1 MKANGAKRKIFN
13 DAIDLLD
20 QMEEATVVP
29 KNAVRMLPAES
40 IRPFQGHP
48 FRMYEGE
55 RLEDMV
61 QSIREHG
68 VLNPVIVRKQ
78 KDGYEM
84 LSGHNRQRAA
94 MLAGIDKIPA
104 IVKENL
110 SDEDAI
116 VYVIETNM
124 IQRSFSE
131 LLPSEKAAVL
141 AVRYEKISS
150 QGKRNDILQEI
161 AALNGQEGTCGHDV
175 HKSRSRDELGNEYGM
190 TGRNIARYMRVDKLI
205 PEFKEEL
212 DNGALSLVAAVDLS
226 YLSEKEQKAVAAAVS
241 EDKVKLNPKNAAAI
255 RAESGNITQKSI
267 REIADSAARQKK
279 KEMVNIKLPAAV
291 YQKYFADWKT
301 AEAADIVE
309 KALEAWFRKEA
320 PDMVQ

>member
-1 MKANGAKRKIFN
+1 MKANAPKRKIF
-13 DAIDLLD
+13 DAVDMMTADEAKTESGNGLQYLPLD
-20 QMEEATVVP
+20 
-29 KNAVRMLPAES
+29 AVK
-40 IRPFQGHP
+40 PFHDHP

-78 KDGYEM
+78 EDGYEM

-226 YLSEKEQKAVAAAVS
+226 YLSEKDQKAVAAAVS

-267 REIADSAARQKK
+267 RKIADSAARQKK
-279 KEMVNIKLPAAV
+279 KDAVSIKLSMTV
-291 YQKYFADWKT
+291 YQKYFANRKA

-309 KALEAWFRKEA
+309 KALETWFRKEA
-320 PDMVQ
+320 PDIVQ

>member
-1 MKANGAKRKIFN
+1 MKANAPKRKIF
-13 DAIDLLD
+13 DAVDMMTADEAKTESGNGLQYLPLD
-20 QMEEATVVP
+20 VV
-29 KNAVRMLPAES
+29 K
-40 IRPFQGHP
+40 PFHGHP
-48 FRMYEGE
+48 FRLYDGE

-78 KDGYEM
+78 EDGYEM

-161 AALNGQEGTCGHDV
+161 AVLNGQDGTCGHDV
-175 HKSRSRDELGNEYGM
+175 HKFRSRDELGNEYGM

-226 YLSEKEQKAVAAAVS
+226 FLSEKEQKAVAAAVS

-255 RAESGNITQKSI
+255 RAESGNITRKSI

-291 YQKYFADWKT
+291 YQKYFADRKM

-320 PDMVQ
+320 ADIVQ

>member
-20 QMEEATVVP
+20 QMEEAAAVP
-29 KNAVRMLPAES
+29 KNTVRILPTES
-40 IRPFQGHP
+40 IRPFRGHP
-48 FRMYEGE
+48 FRTYEGE

-78 KDGYEM
+78 EDGYEM
-84 LSGHNRQRAA
+84 LSGHNRQKAA
-94 MLAGIDKIPA
+94 ILAGIDKIPA

-150 QGKRNDILQEI
+150 QGKRNDIIQEI
-161 AALNGQEGTCGHDV
+161 AALNGWEGTCGHDV
-175 HKSRSRDELGNEYGM
+175 HKSRIRDELGNEYGM

-205 PEFKEEL
+205 PKFKEEL
-212 DNGALSLVAAVDLS
+212 DNGTLSLVAAVDLS
-226 YLSEKEQKAVAAAVS
+226 YLSEKEQKAVAAVS

-267 REIADSAARQKK
+267 REIADSAARHKK
-279 KEMVNIKLPAAV
+279 KEMVNIKLSAAV
-291 YQKYFADWKT
+291 YQKYFADRRT

-309 KALEAWFRKEA
+309 KALEAWFQEA
-320 PDMVQ
+320 ADIVQ

>member
-1 MKANGAKRKIFN
+1 MKANAPKRKIF
-13 DAIDLLD
+13 DAVDMMTADEAKTESGNGLQYLPLD
-20 QMEEATVVP
+20 
-29 KNAVRMLPAES
+29 AVK
-40 IRPFQGHP
+40 PFHDHP

-78 KDGYEM
+78 EDGYEM

-175 HKSRSRDELGNEYGM
+175 HKFRSRDELGNEYGM

-267 REIADSAARQKK
+267 RKIADSAARQKK
-279 KEMVNIKLPAAV
+279 KDAVSIKLSMTV
-291 YQKYFADWKT
+291 YQKYFANRKA

-309 KALEAWFRKEA
+309 KALETWFRKEA
-320 PDMVQ
+320 PDIVQ

>member
-1 MKANGAKRKIFN
+1 MKANAPKRKIF
-13 DAIDLLD
+13 DAVDMMTADEAKTESGNGLQYLPLD
-20 QMEEATVVP
+20 
-29 KNAVRMLPAES
+29 AVK
-40 IRPFQGHP
+40 PFHDHP

-78 KDGYEM
+78 EDGYEM

-141 AVRYEKISS
+141 TVRYEKISS

-267 REIADSAARQKK
+267 REIADSAARNKK

-291 YQKYFADWKT
+291 YQKYFADRKT

-320 PDMVQ
+320 PDIVQ

>member
-1 MKANGAKRKIFN
+1 MKANAPKRKIF
-13 DAIDLLD
+13 DAVDMMTADEAKTESGNGLQYLPLD
-20 QMEEATVVP
+20 
-29 KNAVRMLPAES
+29 AVK
-40 IRPFQGHP
+40 PFHDHP

-78 KDGYEM
+78 EDGYEM

-267 REIADSAARQKK
+267 RKIADSAARQNKK
-279 KEMVNIKLPAAV
+279 DAVSIKLSMTV
-291 YQKYFADWKT
+291 YQKYFANRKA

-309 KALEAWFRKEA
+309 KALETWFRKAA
-320 PDMVQ
+320 PDIVR

>member
-1 MKANGAKRKIFN
+1 MKANAPKRKIF
-13 DAIDLLD
+13 DAVDMMTADEAKTESGNGLQYLPLD
-20 QMEEATVVP
+20 
-29 KNAVRMLPAES
+29 AVK
-40 IRPFQGHP
+40 PFHDHP

-78 KDGYEM
+78 EGGYEM

-150 QGKRNDILQEI
+150 QGKRSDILQEI
-161 AALNGQEGTCGHDV
+161 EALNGQEGTCGHDV

-267 REIADSAARQKK
+267 RKIADSAARQKK
-279 KEMVNIKLPAAV
+279 KDAVSIKLSMTV
-291 YQKYFADWKT
+291 YQKYFANRKA

-309 KALEAWFRKEA
+309 KALETWFRKEA
-320 PDMVQ
+320 PDIVQ

>member
-1 MKANGAKRKIFN
+1 MKANAPKRKIF
-13 DAIDLLD
+13 DAVDMMMADEAKTEFGNGLQYLPLD
-20 QMEEATVVP
+20 
-29 KNAVRMLPAES
+29 AVK
-40 IRPFQGHP
+40 PFHDHP

-55 RLEDMV
+55 RLEDMI

-78 KDGYEM
+78 EDGYEM

-110 SDEDAI
+110 SDDDAI

-161 AALNGQEGTCGHDV
+161 AALNGQDGTCGHDV

-226 YLSEKEQKAVAAAVS
+226 YLSEKEQKAVAAAAS

-255 RAESGNITQKSI
+255 RAESGNITQKKI
-267 REIADSAARQKK
+267 REIADSVSRQKK
-279 KEMVNIKLPAAV
+279 KEAVSIKLPTAV
-291 YQKYFADWKT
+291 YQKYFADRK
-301 AEAADIVE
+301 AKEAADIVE

-320 PDMVQ
+320 ADIV

>member
-1 MKANGAKRKIFN
+1 
-13 DAIDLLD
+13 
-20 QMEEATVVP
+20 
-29 KNAVRMLPAES
+29 
-40 IRPFQGHP
+40 
-48 FRMYEGE
+48 
-55 RLEDMV
+55 
-61 QSIREHG
+61 
-68 VLNPVIVRKQ
+68 
-78 KDGYEM
+78 
-84 LSGHNRQRAA
+84 

-226 YLSEKEQKAVAAAVS
+226 YLSEKEQKAVAAAAS

-267 REIADSAARQKK
+267 REIAAARHKK
-279 KEMVNIKLPAAV
+279 KETVNIKLPTAV
-291 YQKYFADWKT
+291 YQKYFADRET

-309 KALEAWFRKEA
+309 RALEAWFRREA
-320 PDMVQ
+320 PDIVQ

>member
-1 MKANGAKRKIFN
+1 MKANAPKRKIF
-13 DAIDLLD
+13 DAVDMMMADEAKTEFGNGLQYLPLD
-20 QMEEATVVP
+20 
-29 KNAVRMLPAES
+29 AVK
-40 IRPFQGHP
+40 PFHDHP

-55 RLEDMV
+55 RLEDMI

-78 KDGYEM
+78 EDGYEM

-110 SDEDAI
+110 SDDDAI

-161 AALNGQEGTCGHDV
+161 AALNGQDGTCGHDV

-205 PEFKEEL
+205 SEFKEEL

-226 YLSEKEQKAVAAAVS
+226 YLSEKEQEAVAAAAS

-255 RAESGNITQKSI
+255 RAESGNITQKKI
-267 REIADSAARQKK
+267 REIADSVSRQKK
-279 KEMVNIKLPAAV
+279 KEAVSIKLPTAV
-291 YQKYFADWKT
+291 YQKYFADRK
-301 AEAADIVE
+301 AKEAADIVE

-320 PDMVQ
+320 ADIV

>member
-1 MKANGAKRKIFN
+1 MKANAPKRKIF
-13 DAIDLLD
+13 DAVDMMTADEAKTESGNGLQYLPLD
-20 QMEEATVVP
+20 
-29 KNAVRMLPAES
+29 AVK
-40 IRPFQGHP
+40 PFHDHP

-255 RAESGNITQKSI
+255 RAESGNITKKKI
-267 REIADSAARQKK
+267 REIADSGASQKK
-279 KEMVNIKLPAAV
+279 KDAVSIKLPMTV
-291 YQKYFADWKT
+291 YQKYFANRKA

-320 PDMVQ
+320 PDIVQ

>member
-1 MKANGAKRKIFN
+1 MKGSGWKIWSEHPGAWSF
-13 DAIDLLD
+13 
-20 QMEEATVVP
+20 
-29 KNAVRMLPAES
+29 ES
-40 IRPFQGHP
+40 GDR
-48 FRMYEGE
+48 
-55 RLEDMV
+55 
-61 QSIREHG
+61 S
-68 VLNPVIVRKQ
+68 KQ

-161 AALNGQEGTCGHDV
+161 AALNGQEGTCGHGV
-175 HKSRSRDELGNEYGM
+175 HKSRSRDELE
-190 TGRNIARYMRVDKLI
+190 T
-205 PEFKEEL
+205 
-212 DNGALSLVAAVDLS
+212 S
-226 YLSEKEQKAVAAAVS
+226 
-241 EDKVKLNPKNAAAI
+241 
-255 RAESGNITQKSI
+255 
-267 REIADSAARQKK
+267 
-279 KEMVNIKLPAAV
+279 
-291 YQKYFADWKT
+291 T
-301 AEAADIVE
+301 A
-309 KALEAWFRKEA
+309 
-320 PDMVQ
+320 

>member
-1 MKANGAKRKIFN
+1 MKANAPKRKIF
-13 DAIDLLD
+13 DAVDMMTADEAKTESGNGLQYLPLD
-20 QMEEATVVP
+20 
-29 KNAVRMLPAES
+29 AVK
-40 IRPFQGHP
+40 PFHDHP

-78 KDGYEM
+78 EDGYEM

-255 RAESGNITQKSI
+255 RAEYGNITQKSI
-267 REIADSAARQKK
+267 QEIVDSADRQKK
-279 KEMVNIKLPAAV
+279 KEMVNIKLPTAV
-291 YQKYFADWKT
+291 YQKYFADRKT

-320 PDMVQ
+320 ADIVQ

>member
-1 MKANGAKRKIFN
+1 MKANAPKRKVF
-13 DAIDLLD
+13 DAVDIMTADEAKMEAGNGLQYLPLD
-20 QMEEATVVP
+20 
-29 KNAVRMLPAES
+29 AVK
-40 IRPFQGHP
+40 PFHDHP

-78 KDGYEM
+78 EDGYEM

-161 AALNGQEGTCGHDV
+161 AVLHGQDGTCGHDV
-175 HKSRSRDELGNEYGM
+175 HKFRSRDELGNEYGM

-226 YLSEKEQKAVAAAVS
+226 YLSEKEQKAVAAAAS

-255 RAESGNITQKSI
+255 RAESGNITQKKI
-267 REIADSAARQKK
+267 REIADSGGSQKK
-279 KEMVNIKLPAAV
+279 KDAVSIKLPTAV
-291 YQKYFADWKT
+291 YQKYFADRKA

-320 PDMVQ
+320 ADIVQ

>member
-1 MKANGAKRKIFN
+1 
-13 DAIDLLD
+13 
-20 QMEEATVVP
+20 
-29 KNAVRMLPAES
+29 
-40 IRPFQGHP
+40 
-48 FRMYEGE
+48 
-55 RLEDMV
+55 
-61 QSIREHG
+61 
-68 VLNPVIVRKQ
+68 
-78 KDGYEM
+78 M

-94 MLAGIDKIPA
+94 MLAGLDKIPA

-141 AVRYEKISS
+141 TVRYEKISS

-175 HKSRSRDELGNEYGM
+175 HKFRSRDELGNEYGM

-226 YLSEKEQKAVAAAVS
+226 YLSEKEQKAVAAAAS
-241 EDKVKLNPKNAAAI
+241 EDKVKLNPTVE
-255 RAESGNITQKSI
+255 RCVSGRSL
-267 REIADSAARQKK
+267 EILRRRVSGK
-279 KEMVNIKLPAAV
+279 
-291 YQKYFADWKT
+291 
-301 AEAADIVE
+301 
-309 KALEAWFRKEA
+309 
-320 PDMVQ
+320 

>member
-1 MKANGAKRKIFN
+1 MKANAPKRKIF
-13 DAIDLLD
+13 DAVDMMTADEAKTESGNGLQYLPLD
-20 QMEEATVVP
+20 
-29 KNAVRMLPAES
+29 AVK
-40 IRPFQGHP
+40 PFHDHP

-78 KDGYEM
+78 EDGYEM

-226 YLSEKEQKAVAAAVS
+226 YLSEKEQKAVAAAAS

-255 RAESGNITQKSI
+255 RAESGNITRKSI

-291 YQKYFADWKT
+291 YQKYFADRKM

-320 PDMVQ
+320 PDIVQ

>member
-1 MKANGAKRKIFN
+1 MKANAPKRKIFDAVDMMTAGEAKTESGN
-13 DAIDLLD
+13 DLQYLPLD
-20 QMEEATVVP
+20 
-29 KNAVRMLPAES
+29 AVK
-40 IRPFQGHP
+40 PFHGHP

-78 KDGYEM
+78 EDGYEM

-161 AALNGQEGTCGHDV
+161 AVLNGQDGTCGHDV
-175 HKSRSRDELGNEYGM
+175 HKFRSRDELGNEYGM

-205 PEFKEEL
+205 PKFKEEL

-226 YLSEKEQKAVAAAVS
+226 YLSEKEQKAVAAATL

-255 RAESGNITQKSI
+255 RAESGNITQRKI
-267 REIADSAARQKK
+267 REIVDSGTSQKK
-279 KEMVNIKLPAAV
+279 KDAVSIKLPMTV
-291 YQKYFADWKT
+291 YRKYFADRKT

-309 KALEAWFRKEA
+309 RALEAWFRKEA
-320 PDMVQ
+320 PDIVQ

>member
-1 MKANGAKRKIFN
+1 MKANAPKRKIF
-13 DAIDLLD
+13 DAVDMMTADEAKTESGNGLQYLPLD
-20 QMEEATVVP
+20 
-29 KNAVRMLPAES
+29 AVK
-40 IRPFQGHP
+40 PFHDHP

-78 KDGYEM
+78 EDGYEM

-267 REIADSAARQKK
+267 REIVDSADRQKK
-279 KEMVNIKLPAAV
+279 KEMVNIKLPTAV
-291 YQKYFADWKT
+291 YQKYFADRKT

-320 PDMVQ
+320 ADIVQ

>member
-1 MKANGAKRKIFN
+1 MKANAPKRKIF
-13 DAIDLLD
+13 DAVDMMTADEAKTESGNGLQYLPLD
-20 QMEEATVVP
+20 
-29 KNAVRMLPAES
+29 AVK
-40 IRPFQGHP
+40 PFHDHP

-78 KDGYEM
+78 EDGYEM

-267 REIADSAARQKK
+267 RKIADSAARQNKK
-279 KEMVNIKLPAAV
+279 DAVSIKLSMTV
-291 YQKYFADWKT
+291 YQKYFANRKA

-309 KALEAWFRKEA
+309 KALETWFRKEA
-320 PDMVQ
+320 PDIVQ

>member
-13 DAIDLLD
+13 DAIDLLVR
-20 QMEEATVVP
+20 MEEAAAVP
-29 KNAVRMLPAES
+29 ENAVRMLPAES
-40 IRPFQGHP
+40 IRPFRGHP

-55 RLEDMV
+55 RLEDMI

-78 KDGYEM
+78 EDGYEM

-205 PEFKEEL
+205 PEFKEKL

-226 YLSEKEQKAVAAAVS
+226 YLSEKEQKAVAAA
-241 EDKVKLNPKNAAAI
+241 A
-255 RAESGNITQKSI
+255 
-267 REIADSAARQKK
+267 
-279 KEMVNIKLPAAV
+279 
-291 YQKYFADWKT
+291 
-301 AEAADIVE
+301 
-309 KALEAWFRKEA
+309 
-320 PDMVQ
+320 

>member
-20 QMEEATVVP
+20 QMEEAAAVP
-29 KNAVRMLPAES
+29 GNVVRMLPTES
-40 IRPFQGHP
+40 IRPFRGHP

-55 RLEDMV
+55 RLDDMV

-78 KDGYEM
+78 EDGYEM

-94 MLAGIDKIPA
+94 MLAGIEKIPA

-161 AALNGQEGTCGHDV
+161 AALNGQDGTCGFSAS
-175 HKSRSRDELGNEYGM
+175 SR
-190 TGRNIARYMRVDKLI
+190 T
-205 PEFKEEL
+205 
-212 DNGALSLVAAVDLS
+212 LSLNFSQDNSLFIKIFCFIHFTFPAFFGSTSTS
-226 YLSEKEQKAVAAAVS
+226 YDSY
-241 EDKVKLNPKNAAAI
+241 VKYSCILC
-255 RAESGNITQKSI
+255 
-267 REIADSAARQKK
+267 
-279 KEMVNIKLPAAV
+279 
-291 YQKYFADWKT
+291 
-301 AEAADIVE
+301 
-309 KALEAWFRKEA
+309 
-320 PDMVQ
+320 

>member
-1 MKANGAKRKIFN
+1 MKANAPKRKIF
-13 DAIDLLD
+13 DAVDMMTADEAKTESGNGLQYLPLD
-20 QMEEATVVP
+20 
-29 KNAVRMLPAES
+29 AVK
-40 IRPFQGHP
+40 PFHGHP
-48 FRMYEGE
+48 FRMYEVE

-175 HKSRSRDELGNEYGM
+175 HKFRSRDELGNEYGM

-226 YLSEKEQKAVAAAVS
+226 YLSEKEQKAVAAAAS
-241 EDKVKLNPKNAAAI
+241 ENKVKLNPKNAAAI
-255 RAESGNITQKSI
+255 RAESGNITQKI
-267 REIADSAARQKK
+267 REFADSGASQKK
-279 KEMVNIKLPAAV
+279 KDAVSIKLPMTV
-291 YQKYFADWKT
+291 YQKYFADRKM

-320 PDMVQ
+320 TDIVQ

>member
-20 QMEEATVVP
+20 RMEEAAAVP
-29 KNAVRMLPAES
+29 ENAVRMLPAES
-40 IRPFQGHP
+40 IRPFRGHP

-55 RLEDMV
+55 RLEDMI

-78 KDGYEM
+78 EDGYEM

-94 MLAGIDKIPA
+94 MLAGLDKIPA

-131 LLPSEKAAVL
+131 LLPSEKAAIL

-161 AALNGQEGTCGHDV
+161 AALNGQDGTCGHDV

-226 YLSEKEQKAVAAAVS
+226 YLSEKEQKAVAAAAS

-267 REIADSAARQKK
+267 REIADSAARHKK
-279 KEMVNIKLPAAV
+279 KETVNIKLPAAV
-291 YQKYFADWKT
+291 YQKYFAERKT
-301 AEAADIVE
+301 ADIVE

-320 PDMVQ
+320 PDIVQ

>member
-20 QMEEATVVP
+20 QMEEAAAVP
-29 KNAVRMLPAES
+29 ENAVRMLPAES
-40 IRPFQGHP
+40 IRPFCGHP

-267 REIADSAARQKK
+267 REIADSAARNKK

-291 YQKYFADWKT
+291 YQKYFADRKT
-301 AEAADIVE
+301 AVAADIVE

-320 PDMVQ
+320 PDIVQ

>member
-1 MKANGAKRKIFN
+1 MKANAPKRKVF
-13 DAIDLLD
+13 DAVDIMTADEAKMEAGNGLQYLPLD
-20 QMEEATVVP
+20 
-29 KNAVRMLPAES
+29 AVK
-40 IRPFQGHP
+40 PFHDHP

-78 KDGYEM
+78 EDGYEM

-161 AALNGQEGTCGHDV
+161 AALNGQDGTCGHDV

-212 DNGALSLVAAVDLS
+212 DNGSLSLVAAVDLS
-226 YLSEKEQKAVAAAVS
+226 YLSEKEQKAVAAAAS

-255 RAESGNITQKSI
+255 RAESGNITQRKI
-267 REIADSAARQKK
+267 REIVDSGTSQKK
-279 KEMVNIKLPAAV
+279 KDAVSIKLPMTV
-291 YQKYFADWKT
+291 YQKYFADRKT

-309 KALEAWFRKEA
+309 RALEAWFRKEA
-320 PDMVQ
+320 PDIVQ

>member
-1 MKANGAKRKIFN
+1 MKTNGAKRKIFN

-20 QMEEATVVP
+20 QMEEAASIP
-29 KNAVRMLPAES
+29 ENAVRMLPTES
-40 IRPFQGHP
+40 IRPFHDHP
-48 FRMYEGE
+48 FRTYEGE

-78 KDGYEM
+78 EDGYEM

-161 AALNGQEGTCGHDV
+161 AALNGQDGTCGHDV
-175 HKSRSRDELGNEYGM
+175 HKSRSRDE
-190 TGRNIARYMRVDKLI
+190 
-205 PEFKEEL
+205 EFKEEL

-226 YLSEKEQKAVAAAVS
+226 YLSEKEQKAVAVAVS
-241 EDKVKLNPKNAAAI
+241 EDKVKLNPKNVAAI
-255 RAESGNITQKSI
+255 RAESGNITRKSI
-267 REIADSAARQKK
+267 REIVDSAARHKK
-279 KEMVNIKLPAAV
+279 KEMVNIKLSAAV
-291 YQKYFADWKT
+291 YQKYFADQKT

-320 PDMVQ
+320 ADIVQ

>member
-1 MKANGAKRKIFN
+1 MKANAPKRKIF
-13 DAIDLLD
+13 DAVDMMTADEAKTESGNGLQYLPLD
-20 QMEEATVVP
+20 
-29 KNAVRMLPAES
+29 AVK
-40 IRPFQGHP
+40 PFHDHP

-226 YLSEKEQKAVAAAVS
+226 NLSEKEQKAVAAAVS

-267 REIADSAARQKK
+267 QEIVDSADRQKK
-279 KEMVNIKLPAAV
+279 KEMVNIKLPTAV
-291 YQKYFADWKT
+291 YQKYFADRKT

-320 PDMVQ
+320 ADIVQ

>member
-1 MKANGAKRKIFN
+1 MKANAPKRKIF
-13 DAIDLLD
+13 DAVDMMTADEAKTESGNGLQYLPLD
-20 QMEEATVVP
+20 
-29 KNAVRMLPAES
+29 AVK
-40 IRPFQGHP
+40 PFHDHP

-141 AVRYEKISS
+141 TVRYEKISS

-267 REIADSAARQKK
+267 QEIVDSADRQKK
-279 KEMVNIKLPAAV
+279 KEMVNIKLPTAV
-291 YQKYFADWKT
+291 YQKYFADRKT

-320 PDMVQ
+320 ADIVQ

>member
-1 MKANGAKRKIFN
+1 MKANAPKRKVF
-13 DAIDLLD
+13 DAVDIMTADEAKMEAGNGLQYLPLD
-20 QMEEATVVP
+20 
-29 KNAVRMLPAES
+29 AVK
-40 IRPFQGHP
+40 PFHDHP

-78 KDGYEM
+78 EDGYEM

-161 AALNGQEGTCGHDV
+161 AVLNGQDGTCGHDV
-175 HKSRSRDELGNEYGM
+175 HKFRSRDELGNEYGM

-226 YLSEKEQKAVAAAVS
+226 
-241 EDKVKLNPKNAAAI
+241 
-255 RAESGNITQKSI
+255 SGNITQKKI
-267 REIADSAARQKK
+267 REIADSGGSQKK
-279 KEMVNIKLPAAV
+279 KDAVSIKLPTAV
-291 YQKYFADWKT
+291 YQKYFADRKA

-320 PDMVQ
+320 ADIVQ

>member
-1 MKANGAKRKIFN
+1 MKANAPKRKIF
-13 DAIDLLD
+13 DAVDMMTADEAKTESGNGLQYLPLD
-20 QMEEATVVP
+20 
-29 KNAVRMLPAES
+29 AVK
-40 IRPFQGHP
+40 PFHDHP

-78 KDGYEM
+78 EDGYEM

-161 AALNGQEGTCGHDV
+161 AALNGQDGTCGHDV

-255 RAESGNITQKSI
+255 RAESGNITQKI
-267 REIADSAARQKK
+267 REIVDSGTSQKK
-279 KEMVNIKLPAAV
+279 KDAVSIKLPMTV
-291 YQKYFADWKT
+291 YRKYFADRKT

-309 KALEAWFRKEA
+309 RALEAWFRKEA
-320 PDMVQ
+320 PDIVQ

>member
-1 MKANGAKRKIFN
+1 MI
-13 DAIDLLD
+13 
-20 QMEEATVVP
+20 
-29 KNAVRMLPAES
+29 
-40 IRPFQGHP
+40 
-48 FRMYEGE
+48 
-55 RLEDMV
+55 

-78 KDGYEM
+78 EDGYEM

-94 MLAGIDKIPA
+94 MLAGLDKIPA

-141 AVRYEKISS
+141 TVRYEKISS

-175 HKSRSRDELGNEYGM
+175 HKFRSRDELGNEYGM

-226 YLSEKEQKAVAAAVS
+226 YLSEKEQKAVAAAAS

-267 REIADSAARQKK
+267 REIAAARHKK
-279 KEMVNIKLPAAV
+279 KETVNIKLPTAV
-291 YQKYFADWKT
+291 YQKYFADRET

-309 KALEAWFRKEA
+309 RALEAWFRREA
-320 PDMVQ
+320 PDIVQ

>member
-20 QMEEATVVP
+20 QMEEAAAVP
-29 KNAVRMLPAES
+29 ENAVRMLSAES
-40 IRPFQGHP
+40 IRPFRGHP

-267 REIADSAARQKK
+267 QEIADSAARNKK
-279 KEMVNIKLPAAV
+279 KEMVNIKLSAAV
-291 YQKYFADWKT
+291 YQKYFADRKT

-320 PDMVQ
+320 PDIVQ